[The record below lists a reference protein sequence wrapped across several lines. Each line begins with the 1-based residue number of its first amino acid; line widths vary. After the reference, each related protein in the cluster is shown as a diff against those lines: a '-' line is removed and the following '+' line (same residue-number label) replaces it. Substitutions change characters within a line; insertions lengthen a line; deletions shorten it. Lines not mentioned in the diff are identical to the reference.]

1 MRRQCVGKWQG
12 SLQGRQHSR
21 LQARAH
27 ACEHGCG
34 GRQPGSLQQLGAA
47 PMIKPSTICATS
59 GVWVRGEILARKGGS
74 SLRGRVSGERGHAMG
89 RGRAEAARA
98 LGRWQEQGKGPLPLS
113 TARSPVAGGGHDDT
127 RGGEQADSQGS
138 DDPHERGHRQDI
150 LHPLEACSGDGMRRM
165 HEWVGSA
172 APPHNTP
179 SPAGPPRLDNAL
191 ARLEARLA
199 SKARRR
205 LALHVD
211 ERNRKRDLRPAA
223 GDAVGEG
230 ARLRTGALPLPDPA
244 SPPAA
249 ALPGRCFGAPCSAV
263 CAPGSTWAAHRRVRR
278 ASPGRGCL
286 EAGSGRT
293 AAQPP
298 RLAL

>member
-211 ERNRKRDLRPAA
+211 ERNRKRDLRPGEDWPAEPRCRGRSWGGGAAQDGCAAAPRPSLAARRCAA
-223 GDAVGEG
+223 GPM
-230 ARLRTGALPLPDPA
+230 LRRPMQ
-244 SPPAA
+244 
-249 ALPGRCFGAPCSAV
+249 C
-263 CAPGSTWAAHRRVRR
+263 RVRSR
-278 ASPGRGCL
+278 QHLGRSP
-286 EAGSGRT
+286 
-293 AAQPP
+293 
-298 RLAL
+298 